1 MSEFFESDIVRG
13 ELEEIE
19 RLQSEIHGD
28 LFAFPALPHD
38 EQKEHLVN
46 LVKLVEKQRVLYTR
60 ICLSEDEDAKT
71 MKEKIEQSA
80 LMMGFSDQVSVMQMF
95 DGMIRS
101 IQNILDSPPYSN
113 EPV

>member
-46 LVKLVEKQRVLYTR
+46 LVALVEKQRVLYTR
-60 ICLSEDEDAKT
+60 ICLSEDEDAKA

-80 LMMGFSDQVSVMQMF
+80 LMM
-95 DGMIRS
+95 
-101 IQNILDSPPYSN
+101 
-113 EPV
+113 

>member
-46 LVKLVEKQRVLYTR
+46 LVALVEKQRVLYTR
-60 ICLSEDEDAKT
+60 ICLSEDEDAKA

>member
-28 LFAFPALPHD
+28 LFSFPALPHD

-46 LVKLVEKQRVLYTR
+46 LVALVEKQRVLYTR
-60 ICLSEDEDAKT
+60 ICLSEDEDAKA

>member
-46 LVKLVEKQRVLYTR
+46 LVALVEKQRVLYTR
-60 ICLSEDEDAKT
+60 ICLSEDEDAKA

-101 IQNILDSPPYSN
+101 IQNILDIPPYSN